1 MLLLNYLIGTGPLDV
16 CFFCVPFYC
25 NCNVI
30 VIRGKQLRR
39 SPRVRESYVAFFYL
53 LCERVFDVCFKG
65 NDLRLFLTN
74 PWRSLGALSRQS
86 VRASIRRPKL
96 PGFVHPF
103 LVLCDWGEKISSLV
117 QQTRAQMKNVVSPA
131 SGVSPLRVKKS
142 SRSCH

>member
-1 MLLLNYLIGTGPLDV
+1 MLLTNERTDGRTNERTGVKLKHLSLRGGGA
-16 CFFCVPFYC
+16 
-25 NCNVI
+25 I
-30 VIRGKQLRR
+30 KGKQLRR

-53 LCERVFDVCFKG
+53 LCERVFDVCFRG
-65 NDLRLFLTN
+65 NDVGLFLTN

-117 QQTRAQMKNVVSPA
+117 QQTRAQMKKC
-131 SGVSPLRVKKS
+131 GITRLRS
-142 SRSCH
+142 